1 MSAVQYGQIEKT
13 VYERVLAPIFFLF
26 CVVREVTVVSVCI
39 TCVSNASHEKHG
51 SRQMD
56 LCYYV

>member
-1 MSAVQYGQIEKT
+1 MSAVQYGQMEKM
-13 VYERVLAPIFFLF
+13 VYERLLAPFF